1 MQQVRVAY
9 SQLVVV
15 EELLSPSKMA
25 TFGSCAAGVV
35 WIAQHKNLVY
45 HSLNCIFK
53 NI

>member
-35 WIAQHKNLVY
+35 FNCSAQKFG
-45 HSLNCIFK
+45 IP
-53 NI
+53 